1 LYVHSVVIIV
11 LHGAVILIK
20 SDSTMLKNTFV
31 LTSIAAAI
39 LLSACG
45 GGSTSEPVV
54 AVAEQTP
61 SRIQMNFLGR
71 YESGVFGESAAEIPA
86 VDMAS
91 KRGFVVNSEKGALDV
106 LDLSVPASPKLLST
120 LRVSDINGIP
130 ANAVVNSVASK
141 NGLVAIAIESNPK
154 TDPGFVALYRAS
166 DLALLDFIE
175 VGAQPDM
182 LVFTPNG
189 SQLLVANEGEPA
201 DDYATDP
208 EGSVSVI
215 DVSLPSKLS
224 LRTASFRAFNDQVQL
239 LRQQG
244 VRIFGRN
251 ATVAQDLEPEYIA
264 VSPDSKTAYVSL
276 QENNAMAVI
285 DLATARVSKV
295 LPFGYKDHGVMG
307 NGFAAND
314 KDTGVSIA
322 LHPGVLG
329 MYQPDAIA
337 VHQFNG
343 VDYVVTANEGDAREW
358 GDFVEEMRVGDLFA
372 SKGFK
377 DPSIDL
383 ASLAGGAILNP
394 ATFSYCGASLTSAGN
409 CLTNDVLGRLNVT
422 WTQGYQ
428 RNSDGSP
435 KLYTQLGEIA
445 DANTAKADARLM
457 YDNVYS
463 FGARSMSVFS
473 GNTGALVWDSGDFIE
488 QYTGGDLCKAG
499 VLRDTLCKSFFNSGH
514 DKVALNDRSDNK
526 GPEPEGIVLG
536 QIGSKTFAFL
546 GLERVGGVMAFDIS
560 DPRNPVFQDYLNT
573 RDFSVA
579 KPAAASGDLGA
590 EGLAFVPSA
599 LSPTGKPLL
608 ITGHEVSGTT
618 SVYEVVGK

>member
-372 SKGFK
+372 STH
-377 DPSIDL
+377 PST
-383 ASLAGGAILNP
+383 SP
-394 ATFSYCGASLTSAGN
+394 A
-409 CLTNDVLGRLNVT
+409 
-422 WTQGYQ
+422 
-428 RNSDGSP
+428 
-435 KLYTQLGEIA
+435 
-445 DANTAKADARLM
+445 
-457 YDNVYS
+457 
-463 FGARSMSVFS
+463 
-473 GNTGALVWDSGDFIE
+473 
-488 QYTGGDLCKAG
+488 
-499 VLRDTLCKSFFNSGH
+499 
-514 DKVALNDRSDNK
+514 
-526 GPEPEGIVLG
+526 
-536 QIGSKTFAFL
+536 
-546 GLERVGGVMAFDIS
+546 
-560 DPRNPVFQDYLNT
+560 
-573 RDFSVA
+573 
-579 KPAAASGDLGA
+579 
-590 EGLAFVPSA
+590 
-599 LSPTGKPLL
+599 
-608 ITGHEVSGTT
+608 
-618 SVYEVVGK
+618 